1 MSPGSNPRLIK
12 AQLDSIQSAVSSLL
26 QDANKV
32 ISEIEDPKVRR
43 ALVSLNGAVDLMNT
57 LLVIAL
63 EPYRQELEERL
74 DPQI

>member
-43 ALVSLNGAVDLMNT
+43 ALVSLSGAVDLMNT

>member
-43 ALVSLNGAVDLMNT
+43 ALVSLSGAVDLMNT

-63 EPYRQELEERL
+63 EPYRQELEECL